1 MGFKKGLR
9 AKWAPYPICHLNAY
23 FVYNFWNLGPNGY
36 LNFGFR
42 YLDGPKR
49 NIKWGSTKLIDEG
62 FEYKYDANK
71 ILGDNIKSARK
82 MGDLPCL

>member
-1 MGFKKGLR
+1 M
-9 AKWAPYPICHLNAY
+9 N
-23 FVYNFWNLGPNGY
+23 

-62 FEYKYDANK
+62 FEYKYDANM
-71 ILGDNIKSARK
+71 ILDDNIKCARK

>member
-1 MGFKKGLR
+1 MVLL
-9 AKWAPYPICHLNAY
+9 C
-23 FVYNFWNLGPNGY
+23 NFWNGGLTGY

-62 FEYKYDANK
+62 FEYKYDTK
-71 ILGDNIKSARK
+71 MILDDTIKYGKR
-82 MGDLPCL
+82 MGDLH